1 MPARLDG
8 DRIRLA
14 DAVLVY
20 LERTPALPD
29 PVPSGSVPR
38 PYGVA
43 PLAMTPDGDVV
54 AAIWPGEAVWL
65 GFQAVDRTVATNL
78 RIRIDGPPAIDALT
92 GRQWSTDIDE
102 GTSQL
107 TCPPT
112 SSFVG
117 RPVVGG
123 RRLLGN
129 DALDRFTL
137 IALTADPVAVT
148 VQLVRPAEFTQ
159 LSGRIP
165 APPDPRDGFSGRQLP

>member
-1 MPARLDG
+1 MGTQVRLDG

-29 PVPSGSVPR
+29 PVPTGTVPR

-43 PLAMTPDGDVV
+43 PLAVTSAGDVL

-65 GFQAVDRTVATNL
+65 GFQAVDRAVATNL
-78 RIRIDGPPAIDALT
+78 QIRIDGQVS
-92 GRQWSTDIDE
+92 R
-102 GTSQL
+102 L
-107 TCPPT
+107 TCPPD

-117 RPVVGG
+117 RPVAGG
-123 RRLLGN
+123 SRLLGSES
-129 DALDRFTL
+129 LDRFTL
-137 IALTADPVAVT
+137 IALTPEPVAVT
-148 VQLVRPAEFTQ
+148 VHLVRPVEFTQ

-165 APPDPRDGFSGRQLP
+165 TPPDPRNAFSGRRLP